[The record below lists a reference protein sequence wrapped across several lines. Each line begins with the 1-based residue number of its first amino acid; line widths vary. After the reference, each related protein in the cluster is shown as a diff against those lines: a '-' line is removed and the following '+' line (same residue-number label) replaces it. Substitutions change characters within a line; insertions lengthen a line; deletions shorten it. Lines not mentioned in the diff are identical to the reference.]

1 MEILVLLVLPLICSF
16 VLAYILGK
24 ILIPILHRMKY
35 GQSIREEGPQSHL
48 KTRNTN
54 NRWFDFYSCYNNSY
68 DLIFNNLCWDIF

>member
-48 KTRNTN
+48 KNKEHQQ
-54 NRWFDFYSCYNNSY
+54 
-68 DLIFNNLCWDIF
+68 